1 MREGALHTHCEEDRS
16 KGREMDCSTKQG
28 TNDWSF
34 SLKGWLAII

>member
-1 MREGALHTHCEEDRS
+1 MREGALHALHEEDRS
-16 KGREMDCSTKQG
+16 KGREIDCSSKQG